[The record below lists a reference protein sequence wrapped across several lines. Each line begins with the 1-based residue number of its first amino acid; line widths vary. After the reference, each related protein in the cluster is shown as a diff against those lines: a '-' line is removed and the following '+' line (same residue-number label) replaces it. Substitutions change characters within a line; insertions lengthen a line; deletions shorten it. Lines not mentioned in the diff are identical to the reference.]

1 MMAMAEKD
9 DDEGCRVVDDQETK
23 MKIKK
28 GLPGSHSD
36 SDGGG
41 DEIWGGMETLLRIQ
55 RWWNSRG
62 DEVDKLC

>member
-9 DDEGCRVVDDQETK
+9 DDEDCRVVDDQGMK

-41 DEIWGGMETLLRIQ
+41 DEIWGAWR
-55 RWWNSRG
+55 R
-62 DEVDKLC
+62 C